1 MQKFKIFVFLY
12 SIQILYLFPLYADVL
27 EYTRN
32 GLFKHKAT
40 ITNKNDDIM
49 QIFIQTQFMVKIC
62 QNSSNIAHCITNVPQ
77 CQVLLIII
85 QF

>member
-49 QIFIQTQFMVKIC
+49 QGMLYGGKC
-62 QNSSNIAHCITNVPQ
+62 ELYSSWCGVSKYS
-77 CQVLLIII
+77 
-85 QF
+85 